1 MTIMSKA
8 EKTRNF
14 IIEKTAPIF
23 NRKGFVGTSL
33 FDITEA
39 TGLTKGSIYGNFAN
53 KDEVALEVFKFN
65 VSKMQAMFD
74 VEINSKTTAKGKLLA
89 YADFYDKSS
98 AAIFPSGGCPIMNT
112 AIESDD
118 THAELKE
125 SSLRALLIWK
135 SSLEK
140 IVVDGISNGEFRNST
155 NPEEAALA
163 ILAMIEG
170 GVMISKLSG
179 KINYMK
185 SIMTTL
191 RYYIESL

>member
-1 MTIMSKA
+1 MSKA

-23 NRKGFVGTSL
+23 NRKGFSGTSL
-33 FDITEA
+33 FDMTEA
-39 TGLTKGSIYGNFAN
+39 TGLTKGSIYGNFLN

-65 VSKMQAMFD
+65 VAKMQAMFD
-74 VEINSKTTAKGKLLA
+74 AEINSKTTAKGKLLA
-89 YADFYDKSS
+89 YADFYDKS
-98 AAIFPSGGCPIMNT
+98 AIEIFPGGGCPIMNT
-112 AIESDD
+112 AIEADD
-118 THAELKE
+118 THPELKE
-125 SSLRALLIWK
+125 SSLRALLFWK
-135 SSLEK
+135 NSLEK
-140 IVVDGISNGEFRNST
+140 IVSDGISNGEFRSST

-163 ILAMIEG
+163 ILSMIEG